1 MITFAVETGND
12 GSHWKPKNIRY
23 STGFGI
29 AIACIYRHKTARRF
43 KRKSGKLKLKETNCV
58 IAYAMLTHSVQL
70 RYFFQGLYQ
79 NLRLR

>member
-1 MITFAVETGND
+1 LEAE
-12 GSHWKPKNIRY
+12 NIRY

-58 IAYAMLTHSVQL
+58 IAYAMLLHSVL
-70 RYFFQGLYQ
+70 SRISFRGFTRAYA
-79 NLRLR
+79 